1 MNKLH
6 KKNRLQSGN
15 SGDDKKEKTF
25 TLKSVTHNSE
35 KIKAVIQYPGQP
47 ASKVIE
53 VNNSKRA
60 ICQLIDCKVFAT
72 AKLPGGYIAIYDRDG
87 HRLEKRLSVRVGT
100 KSLPGTVLIVSG
112 NNKHFKGL
120 SNADIQN
127 VREYLLKNFVYVE

>member
-1 MNKLH
+1 MNKLK

-15 SGDDKKEKTF
+15 SGDDKRKTY
-25 TLKSVTHNSE
+25 TVKSVTHE
-35 KIKAVIQYPGQP
+35 TDKIKAVIQYPGQP

-60 ICQLIDCKVFAT
+60 ICQLIDCKFFAT

-112 NNKHFKGL
+112 SNKHFKGL
-120 SNADIQN
+120 LNVDIQN
-127 VREYLLKNFVYVE
+127 VREYLLKNFVFVE

>member
-1 MNKLH
+1 MFVQ

-15 SGDDKKEKTF
+15 SGDDTKRKTF
-25 TLKSVTHNSE
+25 TLKSVTHNPE

-60 ICQLIDCKVFAT
+60 ICQLIDCKFFAA

-127 VREYLLKNFVYVE
+127 VREYLLKNFVYIE

>member
-1 MNKLH
+1 MNKLQ
-6 KKNRLQSGN
+6 KKNRPQSCN
-15 SGDDKKEKTF
+15 SESGKEKKYYT
-25 TLKSVTHNSE
+25 KRITHSSE

-127 VREYLLKNFVYVE
+127 VREYLLKNFVFVE

>member
-1 MNKLH
+1 MNKLQ
-6 KKNRLQSGN
+6 KKNRLQSISSE
-15 SGDDKKEKTF
+15 SGKEKTF
-25 TLKSVTHNSE
+25 TLRSITHNSE

-53 VNNSKRA
+53 VNNSKRV
-60 ICQLIDCKVFAT
+60 ICQLIDCKFFVT
-72 AKLPGGYIAIYDRDG
+72 VKLPGGYIAIYDRDG

-127 VREYLLKNFVYVE
+127 VREYLLKNFVFVE

>member
-1 MNKLH
+1 MNKLQ
-6 KKNRLQSGN
+6 KKNRPQSCN
-15 SGDDKKEKTF
+15 SESGKEKKYYT
-25 TLKSVTHNSE
+25 KSITHSSE

-53 VNNSKRA
+53 VNNSKSA
-60 ICQLIDCKVFAT
+60 ICQLIDCKVFAI

-112 NNKHFKGL
+112 DNKHFKGL
-120 SNADIQN
+120 SNVDIQN
-127 VREYLLKNFVYVE
+127 VREYLLKNFVFVE

>member
-1 MNKLH
+1 MNKLQ
-6 KKNRLQSGN
+6 KKNRPQSCN
-15 SGDDKKEKTF
+15 SESGKENKYYT
-25 TLKSVTHNSE
+25 KSITHSSE

-53 VNNSKRA
+53 VNNSKSA
-60 ICQLIDCKVFAT
+60 ICQLIDCKVFAI

-127 VREYLLKNFVYVE
+127 VREYLLKNFVFVE

>member
-1 MNKLH
+1 MNKLQ
-6 KKNRLQSGN
+6 KKNRPQSISSE
-15 SGDDKKEKTF
+15 SGKEKTF

-60 ICQLIDCKVFAT
+60 ICQLIDCRYFTTV
-72 AKLPGGYIAIYDRDG
+72 KLPGGYIAIYDKDG

-100 KSLPGTVLIVSG
+100 KSLPGAVLIVSG
-112 NNKHFKGL
+112 SDKHFKSL
-120 SNADIQN
+120 LTEDIQN
-127 VREYLLKNFVYVE
+127 IREYLLRNFIYVE

>member
-1 MNKLH
+1 MNKLQ
-6 KKNRLQSGN
+6 KKNRPQSVSSE
-15 SGDDKKEKTF
+15 SGKEKTF
-25 TLKSVTHNSE
+25 TLGSVTHNSE

-53 VNNSKRA
+53 VNNSKKA

-87 HRLEKRLSVRVGT
+87 HRLEKRLSIRVGT
-100 KSLPGTVLIVSG
+100 KSLPGTVLIMSG
-112 NNKHFKGL
+112 NNKHFKSL

>member
-1 MNKLH
+1 MNKLQ
-6 KKNRLQSGN
+6 KKNRPQSCN
-15 SGDDKKEKTF
+15 SESGKEKKYYT
-25 TLKSVTHNSE
+25 KSITHSSE
-35 KIKAVIQYPGQP
+35 KIKVVIQYPGQP

-72 AKLPGGYIAIYDRDG
+72 TKLPGGYIAIYDRDG

-100 KSLPGTVLIVSG
+100 KSLSGTVLIVSG

-127 VREYLLKNFVYVE
+127 VREYLLKNFVFVE

>member
-1 MNKLH
+1 MNNLQ
-6 KKNRLQSGN
+6 KKNRPQSCN
-15 SGDDKKEKTF
+15 SESGKEKKYYT
-25 TLKSVTHNSE
+25 KSITHSSE

-72 AKLPGGYIAIYDRDG
+72 AKLSGGYIAIYDRDG

-127 VREYLLKNFVYVE
+127 VREYLLKNFVFVE